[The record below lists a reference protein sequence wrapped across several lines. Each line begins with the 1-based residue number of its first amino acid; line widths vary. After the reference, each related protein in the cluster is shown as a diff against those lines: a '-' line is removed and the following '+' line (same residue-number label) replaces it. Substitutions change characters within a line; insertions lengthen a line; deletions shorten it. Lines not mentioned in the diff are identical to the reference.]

1 VHHDQAER
9 EGGVHGARAQ
19 PEEEEEHVVVD
30 RRRLAL
36 DARRIGGPPPILGRP
51 GDAPRGIIGGV
62 RTRLVA
68 LGVVLAVA
76 AAACSSGKGHAGP
89 HRATGKPLV
98 VGMINMEDAPAGS
111 FPEIR
116 QDAQAAVRYVNE
128 ELGGVGNRPIQLVTC
143 KTDGTPE
150 SSQACAT
157 ELQAKRPVAVLGG
170 IDLGASASMP
180 VFEKANIPYVGLT
193 PALGDES
200 SSTTSFML
208 AGGLAADLLAEAD
221 YITGTLH
228 ATKVGVVHLDLP
240 GLQEAAVLAA
250 KTILEKQGVA
260 DVKIVS
266 EKADAAD
273 FVPAVKAATASNP
286 DVLVVVFPAQ
296 GCTRILQA
304 VQALRLRSRLFLP
317 SACAA
322 SEVFDAAGAAAN
334 GVTFAS
340 ALLPYTDT
348 ADPEVATY
356 LDKRRRYGA
365 GDDSPSVL
373 AQAGFALVMDLHRE
387 LAALPATP
395 TPAALTERLKA
406 VHDEPSFMAHPYT
419 CDGQQITVL
428 PSICNAWVRLLVSTG
443 QGHFDDL
450 AGDWVSGAHLVKILT
465 G

>member
-1 VHHDQAER
+1 
-9 EGGVHGARAQ
+9 
-19 PEEEEEHVVVD
+19 
-30 RRRLAL
+30 
-36 DARRIGGPPPILGRP
+36 
-51 GDAPRGIIGGV
+51 V
-62 RTRLVA
+62 RTRLLAVGVA
-68 LGVVLAVA
+68 LALLAT
-76 AAACSSGKGHAGP
+76 ACSGAKGRAGP

-116 QDAQAAVRYVNE
+116 QDAEAAVRYVNA
-128 ELGGVGNRPIQLVTC
+128 ELGGVGNRPIQLATC

-157 ELQAKRPVAVLGG
+157 QLQAKRPIAVLGG

-180 VFEKANIPYVGLT
+180 VFENAKIPYVGLT

-221 YITGTLH
+221 YITSTLH
-228 ATKVGVVHLDLP
+228 VTKVGVVHLDLP

-250 KTILEKQGVA
+250 KTILEKQGVS

-286 DVLVVVFPAQ
+286 DVLIAVFPAQ

-304 VQALRLRSRLFLP
+304 AQALRLKQRIFLP

-322 SEVFDAAGAAAN
+322 TQVFDAAGSAAN

-340 ALLPYTDT
+340 ALVPYTDT
-348 ADPEVATY
+348 ANAEVATY
-356 LDKRRRYGA
+356 LAKRTQYGV
-365 GDDSPSVL
+365 GDQGPSVL
-373 AQAGFALVMDLHRE
+373 AQAGFALVMDLQRE
-387 LAALPATP
+387 LAALSGTP
-395 TPAALTERLKA
+395 TSAALIDRLRT
-406 VHDEPSFMAHPYT
+406 VRDEPSFMAHPYT

-428 PSICNAWVRLLVSTG
+428 PSICNAWVRLLVTRG
-443 QGHFDDL
+443 QDRFDDVV
-450 AGDWVSGAHLVKILT
+450 GDWVSGAHLVKILT